1 MTTVDISQDPVFGI
15 GYSSTSSSGSLWSNS
30 GFQYEWAVAG
40 KPFLSVASDEYQMIR
55 SFVQV
60 NKQQFDNRDDPGE
73 QTLTGWWIRSQRDFS
88 CGAGQLF
95 FEANQA
101 QQSLQ
106 DARVLRKFYSSRGV
120 DVWTPGEATLLPAMS
135 LVSGFTSVGTT
146 DIVSADDGST
156 SYIYGL
162 TGTGVASTQVKRW
175 DGTTVSAVTGWTA
188 APTSLASTGNA
199 VLGFHSTGIDISN
212 ASGSTVTQQ
221 WTHALGAG
229 YGWWVKERIIA
240 AFGSDLYA
248 LPLGRATG
256 SAPFAVI
263 TSGAST
269 DKICAGEGGWT
280 WTSVTAAPG
289 AILAAGYRGSRS
301 AIYSFSVS
309 NTGVATP
316 LSSPVTVAEM
326 PNGEVIKG
334 IRVYLGAFI
343 TIVTSSGVRI
353 GTVSA
358 DGTVTFGPLTYS
370 NSTVYGDIA
379 AYDRFIYVGASD
391 VGNGTAGCIRI
402 DLSEMDDAGRC
413 AWAND
418 VDTGVTG
425 DVDAVYM
432 FGTTDRVIIGINASG
447 VYQSSTTVLA
457 ATGELVTSKIRYSTL
472 EPKTFQLMSVK
483 GTTTDGTIAVSSL
496 DIDNDPT
503 SLYTLSSSS
512 TAEFGLSNT
521 DPVEYFSAK
530 FSFTRSSTDS
540 TKGPTLRG
548 WQTKALPAVTRKQQW
563 RLPLLCFD
571 NEQDRFGNKSGASG
585 SGLSRYQALRAALL
599 TGVPVILQDLVGG
612 ESFTVLVEDVQFVQ
626 TSPPRNAS
634 GFGGVAIIV
643 CREL

>member
-1 MTTVDISQDPVFGI
+1 MATIDISQDPVFGI
-15 GYSSTSSSGSLWSNS
+15 GYSSSVGDIWTNS
-30 GFQYEWAVAG
+30 GFKYEWALAG

-60 NKQQFDNRDDPGE
+60 NKQQFDNKDDPGE
-73 QTLTGWWIRSQRDFS
+73 QTLTGWWLRSQRDFS
-88 CGAGQLF
+88 CGAGQQF
-95 FEANQA
+95 FEPSHTHETA
-101 QQSLQ
+101 QDS
-106 DARVLRKFYSSRGV
+106 RIMRKFYSSRGV
-120 DVWTPGEATLLPAMS
+120 DVWTPGQATLLPEMS
-135 LVSGFTSVGTT
+135 LVSGFTSAGTT
-146 DIVSADDGST
+146 DIVSADNGGA

-175 DGTTVSAVTGWTA
+175 NGTTVSAVTGWTA

-199 VLGFHSTGIDISN
+199 ILGFHSTGIDISL
-212 ASGSTVTQQ
+212 ASGSTATSH

-229 YGWWVKERIIA
+229 TGWWVKERIIA
-240 AFGSDLYA
+240 AFGSGIYE
-248 LPLGRATG
+248 LPLNGSG
-256 SAPFAVI
+256 SAPYNL
-263 TSGAST
+263 TASYL
-269 DKICAGEGGWT
+269 IWPGEGSWT

-301 AIYSFSVS
+301 AIYSFKLKDDGSVD
-309 NTGVATP
+309 A
-316 LSSPVTVAEM
+316 LAAPVTVAEM
-326 PNGEVIKG
+326 PNGEIIKG

-353 GTVSA
+353 GTVSV
-358 DGTVTFGPLTYS
+358 DGTCTFGPLTYS
-370 NSTVYGDIA
+370 NSTVYGDTA

-402 DLSEMDDAGRC
+402 DLSEMDNAGRC

-425 DVDAVYM
+425 EVDGVYM
-432 FGTTDRVIIGINASG
+432 FGTTDRVIIGIHSSG
-447 VYQSSTTVLA
+447 VYQSSTTNLV
-457 ATGELVTSKIRYSTL
+457 ATGEVVTSKIRYSTL

-483 GTTTDGTIAVSSL
+483 GTTVDGTLAVSSL
-496 DIDNDPT
+496 DIDDDET

-512 TAEFGLSNT
+512 TAEFGFSNT
-521 DPVEYFSAK
+521 DPIEYLSVK
-530 FSFTRSSTDS
+530 FSFARSSTDS

-571 NEQDRFGNKSGASG
+571 NEQDRFGNKAGAVG
-585 SGLSRYQALRAALL
+585 SGLSRYQSLRAALL
-599 TGVPVILQDLVGG
+599 TGVPVLLQDLTGN
-612 ESFTVLVEDVQFVQ
+612 ESYTVLVEDVQFVQ